1 LFIKSVAVNA
11 GRAELL
17 EIFGKCAGFQHL
29 TLSEP
34 LRHKQFNRLGWAM
47 FDTKE
52 NALTALNQLHGTKL
66 KDRELQLAINKVS
79 NETSSKYKITPPVAA
94 EDTRIMKDLSQA
106 TNLCKELDKCKGI
119 EDNPLFAKHSE
130 DDKLLSTIK
139 LDRLIGYLRKV
150 HFFCYYCGEEFDDEE
165 ELNRKCGQKHFRGKK
180 NETNPVNV
188 ATDAW
193 ANSVDTKLKAKLE
206 NPDNYKVA
214 TAQQLTDKKTTKFY
228 NKYVNKIEEEKYR
241 CGVCS
246 KLFMGESF
254 VRKHLSLKHIEDLE
268 LLKQKALDKQFFEN
282 YFNDPRRIVPN
293 TSQQTYL
300 LPSPIQRSQNRR
312 GGLLP
317 PPIHSMFPP
326 AYIPPIPS
334 GQYYTPQPTYRRG
347 GGNRGNRGGYRGQ
360 RQNQPIGEL
369 EPPAGVTPDPRS
381 LREYVDLDAPA
392 EETVQIDYR
401 LPEPRAQ

>member
-1 LFIKSVAVNA
+1 
-11 GRAELL
+11 
-17 EIFGKCAGFQHL
+17 
-29 TLSEP
+29 
-34 LRHKQFNRLGWAM
+34 
-47 FDTKE
+47 
-52 NALTALNQLHGTKL
+52 
-66 KDRELQLAINKVS
+66 
-79 NETSSKYKITPPVAA
+79 
-94 EDTRIMKDLSQA
+94 
-106 TNLCKELDKCKGI
+106 
-119 EDNPLFAKHSE
+119 
-130 DDKLLSTIK
+130 
-139 LDRLIGYLRKV
+139 
-150 HFFCYYCGEEFDDEE
+150 
-165 ELNRKCGQKHFRGKK
+165 
-180 NETNPVNV
+180 
-188 ATDAW
+188 
-193 ANSVDTKLKAKLE
+193 
-206 NPDNYKVA
+206 
-214 TAQQLTDKKTTKFY
+214 
-228 NKYVNKIEEEKYR
+228 
-241 CGVCS
+241 
-246 KLFMGESF
+246 MGESF